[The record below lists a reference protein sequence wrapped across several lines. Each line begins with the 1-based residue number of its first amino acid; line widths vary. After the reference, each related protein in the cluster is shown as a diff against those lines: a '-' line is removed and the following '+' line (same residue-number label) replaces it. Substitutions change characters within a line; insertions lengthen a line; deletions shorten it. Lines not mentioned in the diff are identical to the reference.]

1 MARMQETTKQL
12 EQQRKIKVSV
22 RHFYLVWP
30 DLAVR
35 QQDACTNIILV
46 SQQFP
51 SPNNPFPRMADHP
64 LKWVWILEDCSEN
77 GCGKWHFLVWNR
89 VRIWRTGWHT
99 PTKNS
104 QQSTGISRPSHLS
117 LFHPNRA
124 SLCWLHWNQTCCPWL
139 CHFLGVWGKYW
150 RHEVG
155 QNKSWARREKKNSC
169 CRDSTAPTGNLQL
182 TFT

>member
-1 MARMQETTKQL
+1 M
-12 EQQRKIKVSV
+12 S
-22 RHFYLVWP
+22 FYLVWP
-30 DLAVR
+30 DWAVR
-35 QQDACTNIILV
+35 QQDVCTNIILV

-51 SPNNPFPRMADHP
+51 SPDNPCPRMADHP
-64 LKWVWILEDCSEN
+64 FKWVWILEDWSEN
-77 GCGKWHFLVWNR
+77 GCGKRHFLVWNR
-89 VRIWRTGWHT
+89 VRIWRTGRRT
-99 PTKNS
+99 PPPSRIPRSPLGFQGQVTCHYFTL
-104 QQSTGISRPSHLS
+104 TGPHYAGCTEIKHV
-117 LFHPNRA
+117 
-124 SLCWLHWNQTCCPWL
+124 CPWL